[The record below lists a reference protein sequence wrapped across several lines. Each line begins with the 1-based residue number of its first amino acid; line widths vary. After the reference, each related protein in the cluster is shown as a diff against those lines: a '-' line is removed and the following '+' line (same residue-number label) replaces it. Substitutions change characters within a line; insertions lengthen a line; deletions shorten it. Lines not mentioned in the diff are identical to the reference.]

1 MHRIRAA
8 VTAPFRPEQDD
19 RLPCDVAQFDIRSA
33 TCQIEVEYGVVGLTH
48 GVQNVRGH
56 AAGGRPQVGFRL
68 PAILRL
74 RGKPASHESRQ
85 IAHAQIAAE
94 EIRLPF
100 AVRVAGDRGHAVKLP
115 LIRFFA
121 GIRGKHLHMRSGDG
135 HVTELV
141 DDAIEPVEIPM
152 VFDGLE
158 AISAEDGKVH
168 GVDAGLAHQA
178 DVVIP
183 DFLRPLVGTIV
194 ATESDAASVRGQ
206 QFWPYEVT
214 SCTHGYLLWQA
225 AQGHGPYRIPADRH
239 SWPIVDTPPVPAPLP
254 EPTWVCS

>member
-1 MHRIRAA
+1 M
-8 VTAPFRPEQDD
+8 T
-19 RLPCDVAQFDIRSA
+19 RSS
-33 TCQIEVEYGVVGLTH
+33 Q
-48 GVQNVRGH
+48 
-56 AAGGRPQVGFRL
+56 
-68 PAILRL
+68 
-74 RGKPASHESRQ
+74 
-85 IAHAQIAAE
+85 
-94 EIRLPF
+94 
-100 AVRVAGDRGHAVKLP
+100 
-115 LIRFFA
+115 
-121 GIRGKHLHMRSGDG
+121 
-135 HVTELV
+135 
-141 DDAIEPVEIPM
+141 
-152 VFDGLE
+152 FDGLE
-158 AISAEDGKVH
+158 AISAEDGKGH

>member
-1 MHRIRAA
+1 MS
-8 VTAPFRPEQDD
+8 
-19 RLPCDVAQFDIRSA
+19 RSSTSDL

-94 EIRLPF
+94 KIRLPF

-158 AISAEDGKVH
+158 AISAEDGKGH

-206 QFWPYEVT
+206 QFWPCEVT

-225 AQGHGPYRIPADRH
+225 AQGHGPYRIPADT
-239 SWPIVDTPPVPAPLP
+239 S
-254 EPTWVCS
+254 

>member
-1 MHRIRAA
+1 
-8 VTAPFRPEQDD
+8 
-19 RLPCDVAQFDIRSA
+19 
-33 TCQIEVEYGVVGLTH
+33 
-48 GVQNVRGH
+48 
-56 AAGGRPQVGFRL
+56 
-68 PAILRL
+68 
-74 RGKPASHESRQ
+74 
-85 IAHAQIAAE
+85 
-94 EIRLPF
+94 
-100 AVRVAGDRGHAVKLP
+100 
-115 LIRFFA
+115 
-121 GIRGKHLHMRSGDG
+121 MRSGDG

-158 AISAEDGKVH
+158 AISAEDGKGH

-239 SWPIVDTPPVPAPLP
+239 SWPIVDTPPGSG
-254 EPTWVCS
+254 PTAGTDMGMFMTADRRNEQARPPRTASCGSGGRALWEGWEREISS

>member
-68 PAILRL
+68 PAILR
-74 RGKPASHESRQ
+74 
-85 IAHAQIAAE
+85 
-94 EIRLPF
+94 
-100 AVRVAGDRGHAVKLP
+100 
-115 LIRFFA
+115 
-121 GIRGKHLHMRSGDG
+121 IRGKHLHMRSGDG

-158 AISAEDGKVH
+158 AISAEDGKGH